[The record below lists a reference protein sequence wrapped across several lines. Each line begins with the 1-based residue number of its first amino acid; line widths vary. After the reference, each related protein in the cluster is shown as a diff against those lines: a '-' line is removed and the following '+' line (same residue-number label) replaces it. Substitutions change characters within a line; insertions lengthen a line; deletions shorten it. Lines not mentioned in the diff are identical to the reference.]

1 MDIFRKCC
9 KWFPLF
15 LWFFLWNYVRTLGK
29 FNNSFPGIH
38 QWIHANIHVKHM
50 HMIGGWG
57 GVLLNLFEVRR
68 LKQKKISALWPL
80 VSPHYFQE
88 LIKDHLGLQTSNCT
102 CISDEAFLINCVS
115 FLVPM
120 LVNLSHFTFFT
131 RDGYCWANFNQI
143 YQCVLK

>member
-1 MDIFRKCC
+1 MVSSIFVILSLKLC
-9 KWFPLF
+9 KDPWETQQFIS
-15 LWFFLWNYVRTLGK
+15 WNSSMNSCKYSCEAHAYDWGVRG
-29 FNNSFPGIH
+29 
-38 QWIHANIHVKHM
+38 
-50 HMIGGWG
+50 G

-115 FLVPM
+115 FLFPM